1 MEKRKLIRVTT
12 SDISLESLI
21 KGQLK
26 FLSNE
31 FEVVGV
37 SNNTG
42 MLQMIGEREGIR
54 VIEVPMHRE
63 ISLKDDVKCLWVLY
77 RLFKRERPDIVHAN
91 TPKGSLLSMLAARC
105 ARVPHR
111 IYTVTGLRY
120 QGAKGLFRDI
130 LIGMERITC
139 WAATKVIPEGQG
151 VLHTLQSDKIT
162 KKSLSVIYR
171 GSING
176 IDTEYFSREVT
187 VKHLK
192 QSVEFKE
199 DIPTDVVRM
208 RVRQSLGLA
217 DDDFGFIFIGRIVRG
232 KGMHELASAMKKF
245 SLENIHCKLILV
257 GNFEEELDPLL
268 PEDMEFFTHDQSVKF
283 VGYQNDVRP
292 YLFAADALV
301 FPSYREGFPNVVLQA
316 GAMELPSIVTDI
328 NGCNEIIEDN
338 INGIIIPSKDV
349 EALYMSMKYFMEH
362 IEKIKQMGIYS
373 RPLICKQYEQ
383 QDVWHALSEEYRRVL
398 SK

>member
-1 MEKRKLIRVTT
+1 MVLVAKVGIKMEKRKLIRVTT

-111 IYTVTGLRY
+111 IYTVTGLLY

-162 KKSLSVIYR
+162 KKY
-171 GSING
+171 
-176 IDTEYFSREVT
+176 
-187 VKHLK
+187 
-192 QSVEFKE
+192 
-199 DIPTDVVRM
+199 
-208 RVRQSLGLA
+208 
-217 DDDFGFIFIGRIVRG
+217 
-232 KGMHELASAMKKF
+232 AS
-245 SLENIHCKLILV
+245 S
-257 GNFEEELDPLL
+257 G
-268 PEDMEFFTHDQSVKF
+268 
-283 VGYQNDVRP
+283 
-292 YLFAADALV
+292 
-301 FPSYREGFPNVVLQA
+301 
-316 GAMELPSIVTDI
+316 
-328 NGCNEIIEDN
+328 
-338 INGIIIPSKDV
+338 
-349 EALYMSMKYFMEH
+349 
-362 IEKIKQMGIYS
+362 
-373 RPLICKQYEQ
+373 
-383 QDVWHALSEEYRRVL
+383 
-398 SK
+398 